1 MIVISAPSNATFK
14 PGLIDYRAWRSSVNM
29 KLSAPSSPT
38 WYGKPDH
45 ENSNSLDVEP
55 GYLKKLK
62 AMEQDAP
69 SDPCGSIPIGDLI
82 QQACG
87 DSLLRT
93 CIVSMSLYAPLIKNN
108 PEAESGSAKAI
119 VASIADG
126 AAHYAWGRI
135 IDALDKRG
143 YKMTLEQLSRRI
155 HKSPDPTGPVPML
168 QSYGL
173 PRARVL
179 LGHDCYLQDIE
190 HVCADSGLCTS
201 VYGYIADTT
210 NEPGPQ
216 TFTIENITVESYFD
230 LDDNTDLDKTYAA
243 AGNIDHFKLKDWT
256 LQYRRE
262 IRTHIEILI
271 RRHNEKIAAWLGK
284 KLQLRLKQGEGVED
298 LVPGED
304 FGQYFIDVDMDLDK
318 FLMGAMDQTREFFT
332 AHMGGRFDL

>member
-14 PGLIDYRAWRSSVNM
+14 FELIDYRARASFAKM

-38 WYGKPDH
+38 WYGKTDH

-55 GYLKKLK
+55 GYLKKLE

-69 SDPCGSIPIGDLI
+69 SDPYGSIPIGDLMR
-82 QQACG
+82 QTCG

-93 CIVSMSLYAPLIKNN
+93 CIVSMSLYTPLIKNGS
-108 PEAESGSAKAI
+108 EAESGPAKAI
-119 VASIADG
+119 VASIADT

-135 IDALDKRG
+135 VDALNKRG
-143 YKMTLEQLSRRI
+143 NKMTVEQLSRRI
-155 HKSPDPTGPVPML
+155 HECPDPTGPVPVL

-190 HVCADSGLCTS
+190 HACADSGLCTS

-210 NEPGPQ
+210 SEPGPQ

-230 LDDNTDLDKTYAA
+230 LDDNNDLDKTYAA
-243 AGNIDHFKLKDWT
+243 AGNIEHFKLKDWT

-262 IRTHIEILI
+262 IRTRMEILI
-271 RRHNEKIAAWLGK
+271 RGHNEKIAAWLGK

-332 AHMGGRFDL
+332 AHMGSGFSL